1 MNNKII
7 EPEEF
12 KKTQFD
18 ILISVDRFCKA
29 HGIRYFLAYGTLI
42 GALRHGGYIPWDDDI
57 DISMPRPDYERFIK
71 LYNKEKDKGYYV
83 VSPSLDPSYPNAFA
97 KICDPDTCIIEFSS
111 LKYDIG
117 VNIDLFHIDGLPED
131 EYEAKAHYSKINF
144 YRNLLNAKK
153 IKLDFKKRSVVKN
166 IHLMLSKMALLPV
179 SYKFLIKK
187 INSLSIKYNYLNC
200 RYAADLN
207 FGNIDRR
214 LAKKN
219 FESCVPVEFEG
230 HAFDAPAGYDL
241 WLKSIYGNY
250 MQLPPVEKQITHHA
264 FKAYRK

>member
-117 VNIDLFHIDGLPED
+117 VNIDLFP
-131 EYEAKAHYSKINF
+131 
-144 YRNLLNAKK
+144 
-153 IKLDFKKRSVVKN
+153 
-166 IHLMLSKMALLPV
+166 HLMLSKMALLPV